1 MKTKLRIFI
10 LIFSIILF
18 GYCIK
23 SNATISTESKQVNS
37 GEQFSVTVTSDVPLV
52 SYKVQLTGYSGLQFV
67 TSSGG
72 TGAGGTTISNATTT
86 GNRTLATFEFKA
98 PDVSSDTQYT
108 ISFSA
113 TEMGDENLNSVGD
126 SSTNATITVKAP
138 ANTEVPEEPP
148 TSEEPENSTTENS
161 NTSDNSTTTSTKSSD
176 ARLRR
181 FGIEEKEYDFSG
193 FSKNPNQEE
202 WRVSTIVPNEIT
214 ELNVYATPRDKN
226 AKVSGDG
233 KVSLKE
239 GENIIKVTVTA
250 EDGKTTKTYRIIIT
264 RAQSENVE
272 TTPTEDPNATETP
285 DNTETEDTFGLE
297 SLSIKNFSIS
307 PKFST
312 DEYEYTVGVTEDLS
326 SLEIEAKANKENA
339 TVEIL
344 GNENLQQGENTITI
358 LVTDPETEQT
368 ATYQIVVNKN
378 SNAEVVAQV
387 NWLDPSTW
395 GTQQIIIVVV
405 VIVLI
410 LVIVGV
416 IIAKVKLAKRNVD
429 EELEFPGA
437 DELDKAMAEHQE
449 LSDEESF
456 PYKSAEGN
464 NEFEKDFMSNSNNSS
479 NEEKYSSDSLFDN
492 STINTENDNVT
503 TNDYYNNHDENMHT
517 YDEKESKYHLFDDV
531 PSTSNDNDLNDYD
544 TSSRRKGKHF

>member
-1 MKTKLRIFI
+1 M
-10 LIFSIILF
+10 
-18 GYCIK
+18 
-23 SNATISTESKQVNS
+23 
-37 GEQFSVTVTSDVPLV
+37 
-52 SYKVQLTGYSGLQFV
+52 
-67 TSSGG
+67 
-72 TGAGGTTISNATTT
+72 
-86 GNRTLATFEFKA
+86 
-98 PDVSSDTQYT
+98 
-108 ISFSA
+108 
-113 TEMGDENLNSVGD
+113 
-126 SSTNATITVKAP
+126 
-138 ANTEVPEEPP
+138 
-148 TSEEPENSTTENS
+148 
-161 NTSDNSTTTSTKSSD
+161 
-176 ARLRR
+176 
-181 FGIEEKEYDFSG
+181 
-193 FSKNPNQEE
+193 
-202 WRVSTIVPNEIT
+202 
-214 ELNVYATPRDKN
+214 
-226 AKVSGDG
+226 
-233 KVSLKE
+233 
-239 GENIIKVTVTA
+239 
-250 EDGKTTKTYRIIIT
+250 
-264 RAQSENVE
+264 
-272 TTPTEDPNATETP
+272 
-285 DNTETEDTFGLE
+285 
-297 SLSIKNFSIS
+297 S

-358 LVTDPETEQT
+358 LVTDQETEQT

-405 VIVLI
+405 VVILI

-416 IIAKVKLAKRNVD
+416 IIAKVKLAKRDVD

-456 PYKSAEGN
+456 PYKTAEGN
-464 NEFEKDFMSNSNNSS
+464 SEFEKDFISNSNNSS
-479 NEEKYSSDSLFDN
+479 NEEKYNSDSLFDN
-492 STINTENDNVT
+492 STTNTENDNVT
-503 TNDYYNNHDENMHT
+503 TNDYYNNHDVNMHT

>member
-1 MKTKLRIFI
+1 MKIRRIIINIIFI
-10 LIFSIILF
+10 LFFTLILSKNNTVFAAVSISASANKSSVNINETVAVSITATGGE
-18 GYCIK
+18 GYV
-23 SNATISTESKQVNS
+23 NIS
-37 GEQFSVTVTSDVPLV
+37 
-52 SYKVQLTGYSGLQFV
+52 VQNGSADQSRV
-67 TSSGG
+67 WASSQ
-72 TGAGGTTISNATTT
+72 TTT
-86 GNRTLATFEFKA
+86 VNCTA
-98 PDVSSDTQYT
+98 SSNPGKMVIN
-108 ISFSA
+108 ISGVIADSETNVDENVEYPPIEIEVVNPQPEQPA
-113 TEMGDENLNSVGD
+113 TEPEQPEQP
-126 SSTNATITVKAP
+126 ATAP
-138 ANTEVPEEPP
+138 EQPAQP
-148 TSEEPENSTTENS
+148 TQEPEQPAIT
-161 NTSDNSTTTSTKSSD
+161 TKSSD
-176 ARLRR
+176 ASLQD
-181 FGIEEKEYDFSG
+181 FGIRPKEYDFTG
-193 FSKNPNQEE
+193 FKPYIYEYSVE
-202 WRVSTIVPNEIT
+202 VPNDVT
-214 ELNVYATPRDKN
+214 EVTVFATLPKGSKATATGAGRI
-226 AKVSGDG
+226 
-233 KVSLKE
+233 SLKE
-239 GENIIKVTVTA
+239 GENTAKVVVTA
-250 EDGKTTKTYRIIIT
+250 EDGKTTKEYTLTIT
-264 RAQSENVE
+264 RTPSEQPAENP
-272 TTPTEDPNATETP
+272 TDTTEDPNATETP
-285 DNTETEDTFGLE
+285 DNTETENIFGLE

-358 LVTDPETEQT
+358 LVTDQETEQT

-456 PYKSAEGN
+456 PYKTAEGN
-464 NEFEKDFMSNSNNSS
+464 SEFEKDFISNSNNSS
-479 NEEKYSSDSLFDN
+479 NEEKYNSDSLFDN
-492 STINTENDNVT
+492 STTNTENDNVT
-503 TNDYYNNHDENMHT
+503 TNDYYNNHDVNMHT

>member
-1 MKTKLRIFI
+1 MKKQIISVLFAII
-10 LIFSIILF
+10 LIIAL
-18 GYCIK
+18 K
-23 SNATISTESKQVNS
+23 TTSNAASAEISCPSSATVGDTININVTGSAVQWNLILSVNGQVIASNNNMENVDGNIGINFS
-37 GEQFSVTVTSDVPLV
+37 GSYTPTSAGTFTVTL
-52 SYKVQLTGYSGLQFV
+52 SG
-67 TSSGG
+67 
-72 TGAGGTTISNATTT
+72 
-86 GNRTLATFEFKA
+86 
-98 PDVSSDTQYT
+98 
-108 ISFSA
+108 SA
-113 TEMGDENLNSVGD
+113 TEASDGTSVRD
-126 SSTNATITVKAP
+126 FASKTITVNEKP
-138 ANTEVPEEPP
+138 AETQPEQPA
-148 TSEEPENSTTENS
+148 TEPEQPAQPTQEPEQPATT
-161 NTSDNSTTTSTKSSD
+161 TKSSD
-176 ARLRR
+176 ASLQD
-181 FGIEEKEYDFSG
+181 FGIRPKEYDFTG
-193 FSKNPNQEE
+193 FKPYIYEYSVE
-202 WRVSTIVPNEIT
+202 VPNDVT
-214 ELNVYATPRDKN
+214 EVTVFATLPKGSKATATGAGRI
-226 AKVSGDG
+226 
-233 KVSLKE
+233 SLKE
-239 GENIIKVTVTA
+239 GENTAKVVVTA
-250 EDGKTTKTYRIIIT
+250 EDGKTTKEYTLTIT
-264 RAQSENVE
+264 RTPSEQPAENPTDTTGE

-285 DNTETEDTFGLE
+285 DNTETENIFGLE

-358 LVTDPETEQT
+358 LVTDQETEQT

-405 VIVLI
+405 VVILI

-416 IIAKVKLAKRNVD
+416 IIAKVKLAKRDVD

-456 PYKSAEGN
+456 PYKTAEGN
-464 NEFEKDFMSNSNNSS
+464 SEFEKDFISNSNNSS
-479 NEEKYSSDSLFDN
+479 NEEKYNSDSLFDN
-492 STINTENDNVT
+492 STTNTENDNVT
-503 TNDYYNNHDENMHT
+503 TNDYYNNHDVNMHT

>member
-1 MKTKLRIFI
+1 MKKQIISVLFAII
-10 LIFSIILF
+10 LIIAL
-18 GYCIK
+18 K
-23 SNATISTESKQVNS
+23 TTSNAASAEISCPSSATVGDTININVTGSAVQWNLILSVNGQVIASNNNMENVDGNIGINFS
-37 GEQFSVTVTSDVPLV
+37 GSYTPTSAGTFTVTLSGSATEASD
-52 SYKVQLTGYSGLQFV
+52 G
-67 TSSGG
+67 TSVRDFASK
-72 TGAGGTTISNATTT
+72 TITVNEKPAETQPEQPTTEPEQPSQPTQEPDQPATTT
-86 GNRTLATFEFKA
+86 
-98 PDVSSDTQYT
+98 
-108 ISFSA
+108 
-113 TEMGDENLNSVGD
+113 
-126 SSTNATITVKAP
+126 
-138 ANTEVPEEPP
+138 
-148 TSEEPENSTTENS
+148 
-161 NTSDNSTTTSTKSSD
+161 KSSE
-176 ARLRR
+176 ARLRD
-181 FGIEEKEYDFSG
+181 FGIRPKEYDFTG
-193 FSKNPNQEE
+193 FKSNTYEYSVE
-202 WRVSTIVPNEIT
+202 VPNDVT
-214 ELNVYATPRDKN
+214 EVTVYAVPRDDK
-226 AKVSGDG
+226 ATATGAG
-233 KVSLKE
+233 KISLKE
-239 GENIIKVTVTA
+239 GENTAKVVVTA
-250 EDGKTTKTYRIIIT
+250 EDGKTTKEYTLTIT
-264 RAQSENVE
+264 RTPSEQPAENPTDTTGE

-358 LVTDPETEQT
+358 LVTDSETEQT

-456 PYKSAEGN
+456 PYKTAEGN
-464 NEFEKDFMSNSNNSS
+464 SEFEKDFISNSNNSS
-479 NEEKYSSDSLFDN
+479 NEEKYNSDSLFDN
-492 STINTENDNVT
+492 STTNTENDNVT

-531 PSTSNDNDLNDYD
+531 PSTSNDDDLNDYD

>member
-1 MKTKLRIFI
+1 MKIRRIIINIIFI
-10 LIFSIILF
+10 LFFTLILSKNNTVFAAVSISASANKSSVNINETVAVSITATGGE
-18 GYCIK
+18 GYVNISVQNGSADQSRVWASSQTTTVNCTAS
-23 SNATISTESKQVNS
+23 SNPGKMVINISGVIADSETNVDENVEYPPIEIEVVNPQPEQPATEP
-37 GEQFSVTVTSDVPLV
+37 EQPSQPTQEPE
-52 SYKVQLTGYSGLQFV
+52 QP
-67 TSSGG
+67 
-72 TGAGGTTISNATTT
+72 ATTT
-86 GNRTLATFEFKA
+86 
-98 PDVSSDTQYT
+98 
-108 ISFSA
+108 
-113 TEMGDENLNSVGD
+113 
-126 SSTNATITVKAP
+126 
-138 ANTEVPEEPP
+138 
-148 TSEEPENSTTENS
+148 
-161 NTSDNSTTTSTKSSD
+161 KSSE
-176 ARLRR
+176 ARLRD
-181 FGIEEKEYDFSG
+181 FGIRPKEYDFTG
-193 FSKNPNQEE
+193 FKSNTYEYSVE
-202 WRVSTIVPNEIT
+202 VPNDVT
-214 ELNVYATPRDKN
+214 EVTVYAVPRDDK
-226 AKVSGDG
+226 ATATGAG
-233 KVSLKE
+233 KISLKE
-239 GENIIKVTVTA
+239 GENTAKVVVTA
-250 EDGKTTKTYRIIIT
+250 EDGKTTKEYTLTIT
-264 RAQSENVE
+264 RTPSEQPAENPTDTTGE

-358 LVTDPETEQT
+358 LVTDQETEQT

-456 PYKSAEGN
+456 PYKTAEGN
-464 NEFEKDFMSNSNNSS
+464 SEFEKDFISNSNNSS
-479 NEEKYSSDSLFDN
+479 NEEKYNSDSLFDN
-492 STINTENDNVT
+492 STTNTENDNVT

>member
-1 MKTKLRIFI
+1 MKKQIISVLFAII
-10 LIFSIILF
+10 LIIAL
-18 GYCIK
+18 K
-23 SNATISTESKQVNS
+23 TTSNAASAEISCPSSATVGDTININVTGSAVQWNLNLSVNGQVIASNNNMENVDGNIGINFS
-37 GEQFSVTVTSDVPLV
+37 GSYTPTSAGTFTVTLSGSATEASD
-52 SYKVQLTGYSGLQFV
+52 G
-67 TSSGG
+67 TSVRDFASK
-72 TGAGGTTISNATTT
+72 TITVNEKPAETQPEQPATEPEQPSQPTQEPEQPATTT
-86 GNRTLATFEFKA
+86 
-98 PDVSSDTQYT
+98 
-108 ISFSA
+108 
-113 TEMGDENLNSVGD
+113 
-126 SSTNATITVKAP
+126 
-138 ANTEVPEEPP
+138 
-148 TSEEPENSTTENS
+148 
-161 NTSDNSTTTSTKSSD
+161 KSSE
-176 ARLRR
+176 ARLRD
-181 FGIEEKEYDFSG
+181 FGIRPYDFTG
-193 FSKNPNQEE
+193 FKSNIYEYSVE
-202 WRVSTIVPNEIT
+202 VPNDVT
-214 ELNVYATPRDKN
+214 EVTVYAIPKDDK
-226 AKVSGDG
+226 ATKTGEG
-233 KVSLKE
+233 KISLKE
-239 GENIIKVTVTA
+239 GDNIAKVVVTA
-250 EDGKTTKTYRIIIT
+250 EDGKTTKEYTLTIT
-264 RAQSENVE
+264 RTPSEQPAENPTDTTGE

-358 LVTDPETEQT
+358 LVTDSETEQT

-410 LVIVGV
+410 LIIVGV

-456 PYKSAEGN
+456 PYKTAEGN
-464 NEFEKDFMSNSNNSS
+464 SEFEKDFISNSNNSS
-479 NEEKYSSDSLFDN
+479 NEEKYNSDSLFDN
-492 STINTENDNVT
+492 STTNTENDNVT

>member
-1 MKTKLRIFI
+1 MKIRRIIINIIFI
-10 LIFSIILF
+10 LFFTLILSKNNTVFAAVSISASANKSSVNINETVAVSITATGGE
-18 GYCIK
+18 GYVNISVQNGSADQSRVWASSQSTTVNCTAS
-23 SNATISTESKQVNS
+23 SNPGKMVINISGVIADSETNVDENVEYPPIEIEVVNPQPEQPTTEP
-37 GEQFSVTVTSDVPLV
+37 EQPSQPTQEPE
-52 SYKVQLTGYSGLQFV
+52 QP
-67 TSSGG
+67 
-72 TGAGGTTISNATTT
+72 ATTT
-86 GNRTLATFEFKA
+86 
-98 PDVSSDTQYT
+98 
-108 ISFSA
+108 
-113 TEMGDENLNSVGD
+113 
-126 SSTNATITVKAP
+126 
-138 ANTEVPEEPP
+138 
-148 TSEEPENSTTENS
+148 
-161 NTSDNSTTTSTKSSD
+161 KSSE
-176 ARLRR
+176 ARLRD
-181 FGIEEKEYDFSG
+181 FGIRPKEYDFTG
-193 FSKNPNQEE
+193 FKSNTYEYSVE
-202 WRVSTIVPNEIT
+202 VPNDVT
-214 ELNVYATPRDKN
+214 EVTVYAVPRDDK
-226 AKVSGDG
+226 ATATGAG
-233 KVSLKE
+233 KISLKE
-239 GENIIKVTVTA
+239 GENTAKVVVTA
-250 EDGKTTKTYRIIIT
+250 EDGKTTKEYTLTIT
-264 RAQSENVE
+264 RTPSEQPAENPTDTTGE

-358 LVTDPETEQT
+358 LVTDQETEQT

-416 IIAKVKLAKRNVD
+416 IIAKVKLAKRDVD

-449 LSDEESF
+449 LSDEDSF

-464 NEFEKDFMSNSNNSS
+464 NEFEKDFMSNSNSSS

-492 STINTENDNVT
+492 STINTENDNVA
-503 TNDYYNNHDENMHT
+503 TNDYYNNHDDNMHT

-531 PSTSNDNDLNDYD
+531 PSTSNDDDLNDYD

>member
-1 MKTKLRIFI
+1 MKKQIISVLFAII
-10 LIFSIILF
+10 LIIAL
-18 GYCIK
+18 K
-23 SNATISTESKQVNS
+23 TTSNAASAEISCPSSATVGDTININVTGSAVQWNLNLSVNGQVIASNNNMENVDGNIGINFS
-37 GEQFSVTVTSDVPLV
+37 GSYTPTSAGTFTVTLSGSATEASD
-52 SYKVQLTGYSGLQFV
+52 G
-67 TSSGG
+67 TSVRDFASK
-72 TGAGGTTISNATTT
+72 TIIVNEKPAETQPEQPATEPEQPSQPTQEPEQPATTT
-86 GNRTLATFEFKA
+86 
-98 PDVSSDTQYT
+98 
-108 ISFSA
+108 
-113 TEMGDENLNSVGD
+113 
-126 SSTNATITVKAP
+126 
-138 ANTEVPEEPP
+138 
-148 TSEEPENSTTENS
+148 
-161 NTSDNSTTTSTKSSD
+161 KSSE
-176 ARLRR
+176 ARLRD
-181 FGIEEKEYDFSG
+181 FGIRPYDFTG
-193 FSKNPNQEE
+193 FKSNIYEYSVE
-202 WRVSTIVPNEIT
+202 VPNDVT
-214 ELNVYATPRDKN
+214 EVTVYAIPKDDK
-226 AKVSGDG
+226 ATKTGEG
-233 KVSLKE
+233 KISLKE
-239 GENIIKVTVTA
+239 GDNIAKVVVTA
-250 EDGKTTKTYRIIIT
+250 EDGETTQTYTLTIIRT
-264 RAQSENVE
+264 PSEQSAENPTDTTGE

-285 DNTETEDTFGLE
+285 DNTETENIFGLE

-358 LVTDPETEQT
+358 LVTDSETEQT

-416 IIAKVKLAKRNVD
+416 IIAKVKLAKRDVD

-503 TNDYYNNHDENMHT
+503 TNDYYNNHDDNMHT

>member
-1 MKTKLRIFI
+1 MKIRRIIINIIFI
-10 LIFSIILF
+10 LFFTLILSKNNTVFAAVSISASANKSSVNINETVAVSITATGGE
-18 GYCIK
+18 GYVNISVQNGSADQSRVWASSQSTTVNCTAS
-23 SNATISTESKQVNS
+23 SNPGKMVINISGVIADSETNVDENVEYPPIEIEVVNPQPEQPTTEP
-37 GEQFSVTVTSDVPLV
+37 EQPSQPTQEPE
-52 SYKVQLTGYSGLQFV
+52 QP
-67 TSSGG
+67 
-72 TGAGGTTISNATTT
+72 ATTT
-86 GNRTLATFEFKA
+86 
-98 PDVSSDTQYT
+98 
-108 ISFSA
+108 
-113 TEMGDENLNSVGD
+113 
-126 SSTNATITVKAP
+126 
-138 ANTEVPEEPP
+138 
-148 TSEEPENSTTENS
+148 
-161 NTSDNSTTTSTKSSD
+161 KSSE
-176 ARLRR
+176 ARLRD
-181 FGIEEKEYDFSG
+181 FGIRPKEYDFTG
-193 FSKNPNQEE
+193 FKSNTYEYSVE
-202 WRVSTIVPNEIT
+202 VPNDVT
-214 ELNVYATPRDKN
+214 EVTVYAVPRDDK
-226 AKVSGDG
+226 ATKTGAG
-233 KVSLKE
+233 KISLKE
-239 GENIIKVTVTA
+239 GENTAKVVVTA
-250 EDGKTTKTYRIIIT
+250 EDGKTTKEYTLTIT
-264 RAQSENVE
+264 RTPSEQPAENPTDTTGE

-285 DNTETEDTFGLE
+285 DNTEIENIFGLE

-358 LVTDPETEQT
+358 LVRDPETEQT

-395 GTQQIIIVVV
+395 GTQQIIIFVV

-416 IIAKVKLAKRNVD
+416 IIAKVKLAKRDVD

-456 PYKSAEGN
+456 PYKTAEGN
-464 NEFEKDFMSNSNNSS
+464 SEFEKDFISNSNNSS
-479 NEEKYSSDSLFDN
+479 NEEKYNSDSLFDN
-492 STINTENDNVT
+492 STTNTENDNVT
-503 TNDYYNNHDENMHT
+503 TNDYYNNHDDNMHT

>member
-1 MKTKLRIFI
+1 MKIRRIIINIIFI
-10 LIFSIILF
+10 LFFTLILSKNNTVFAAVSISASANKSSVNINETVAVSITATGGE
-18 GYCIK
+18 GYVNISVQNGSADQSRVWASSQSTTVNCTAS
-23 SNATISTESKQVNS
+23 SNPGKMVINISGVIADSETNVDENVEYPPIEIEVVNPQPEQPTTEP
-37 GEQFSVTVTSDVPLV
+37 EQPSQPTQEPDQP
-52 SYKVQLTGYSGLQFV
+52 
-67 TSSGG
+67 
-72 TGAGGTTISNATTT
+72 ATTT
-86 GNRTLATFEFKA
+86 
-98 PDVSSDTQYT
+98 
-108 ISFSA
+108 
-113 TEMGDENLNSVGD
+113 
-126 SSTNATITVKAP
+126 
-138 ANTEVPEEPP
+138 
-148 TSEEPENSTTENS
+148 
-161 NTSDNSTTTSTKSSD
+161 KSSE
-176 ARLRR
+176 ARLRD
-181 FGIEEKEYDFSG
+181 FGIRPKEYDFTG
-193 FSKNPNQEE
+193 FKSNTYEYSVE
-202 WRVSTIVPNEIT
+202 VPNDVT
-214 ELNVYATPRDKN
+214 EVTVYAVPRDDK
-226 AKVSGDG
+226 ATATGAG
-233 KVSLKE
+233 KISLKE
-239 GENIIKVTVTA
+239 GENTAKVVVTA
-250 EDGKTTKTYRIIIT
+250 EDGKTTKEYTLTIT
-264 RAQSENVE
+264 RTPSEQPAENPTDTTGE

-358 LVTDPETEQT
+358 LVTDQETEQT

-387 NWLDPSTW
+387 NWLDTSTW

-405 VIVLI
+405 VVILI

-416 IIAKVKLAKRNVD
+416 IIAKVKLAKRDVD

-449 LSDEESF
+449 LSDEDSF

-531 PSTSNDNDLNDYD
+531 PSTSNDDDLNDYD

>member
-1 MKTKLRIFI
+1 MKIRRIIINIIFI
-10 LIFSIILF
+10 LFFTLILSKNNTVFAAVSISASANKSSVNINETVAVSITATGGE
-18 GYCIK
+18 GYVNISVQNGSADQSRVWASSQSTTVNCTAS
-23 SNATISTESKQVNS
+23 SNPGKMVINISGVIADSETNVDENVEYPPIEIEVVNPQPEQPTTEP
-37 GEQFSVTVTSDVPLV
+37 EQPSQPTQEPE
-52 SYKVQLTGYSGLQFV
+52 QP
-67 TSSGG
+67 
-72 TGAGGTTISNATTT
+72 ATTT
-86 GNRTLATFEFKA
+86 
-98 PDVSSDTQYT
+98 
-108 ISFSA
+108 
-113 TEMGDENLNSVGD
+113 
-126 SSTNATITVKAP
+126 
-138 ANTEVPEEPP
+138 
-148 TSEEPENSTTENS
+148 
-161 NTSDNSTTTSTKSSD
+161 KSSE
-176 ARLRR
+176 ARLRD
-181 FGIEEKEYDFSG
+181 FGIRPKEYDFTG
-193 FSKNPNQEE
+193 FKSNTYEYSVE
-202 WRVSTIVPNEIT
+202 VPNDVT
-214 ELNVYATPRDKN
+214 EVTVYAVPRDDK
-226 AKVSGDG
+226 ATATGAG
-233 KVSLKE
+233 KISLKE
-239 GENIIKVTVTA
+239 GENTAKVVVTA
-250 EDGKTTKTYRIIIT
+250 EDGKTTKEYTLTIT
-264 RAQSENVE
+264 RTPSEQPAENPTDTTGE

-358 LVTDPETEQT
+358 LVTDQETEQT

-416 IIAKVKLAKRNVD
+416 IIAKVKLAKRDVD

-449 LSDEESF
+449 LSDEDSF

-464 NEFEKDFMSNSNNSS
+464 NEFEKDFMSNSNSSS

-503 TNDYYNNHDENMHT
+503 TNDYYNNHDDNMHT

>member
-1 MKTKLRIFI
+1 MKIRRIIINIIFI
-10 LIFSIILF
+10 LFFTLILSKNNTVFAAVSISASANKSSVNINETVAVSITATGGE
-18 GYCIK
+18 GYVNISVQNGSADQSRVWASSQSTTVNCTAS
-23 SNATISTESKQVNS
+23 SNPGKMVINISGVIADSETNVDENVEYPPIEIEVVNPQPEQPTTEP
-37 GEQFSVTVTSDVPLV
+37 EQPSQPTQEPE
-52 SYKVQLTGYSGLQFV
+52 QP
-67 TSSGG
+67 
-72 TGAGGTTISNATTT
+72 ATTT
-86 GNRTLATFEFKA
+86 
-98 PDVSSDTQYT
+98 
-108 ISFSA
+108 
-113 TEMGDENLNSVGD
+113 
-126 SSTNATITVKAP
+126 
-138 ANTEVPEEPP
+138 
-148 TSEEPENSTTENS
+148 
-161 NTSDNSTTTSTKSSD
+161 KSSE
-176 ARLRR
+176 ARLRD
-181 FGIEEKEYDFSG
+181 FGIRPKEYDFTG
-193 FSKNPNQEE
+193 FKSNTYEYSVE
-202 WRVSTIVPNEIT
+202 VPNDVT
-214 ELNVYATPRDKN
+214 EVTVYAVPRDDK
-226 AKVSGDG
+226 ATATGAG
-233 KVSLKE
+233 KISLKE
-239 GENIIKVTVTA
+239 GENTAKVVVTA
-250 EDGKTTKTYRIIIT
+250 EDGKTTKEYTLTIT
-264 RAQSENVE
+264 RTPSEQPAENPTDTTGE

-358 LVTDPETEQT
+358 LVTDQETEQT

-456 PYKSAEGN
+456 PYKTAEGN
-464 NEFEKDFMSNSNNSS
+464 SEFEKDFISNSNNSS
-479 NEEKYSSDSLFDN
+479 NEEKYNSDSLFDN
-492 STINTENDNVT
+492 STTNTENDNVT
-503 TNDYYNNHDENMHT
+503 TNDYYNNHDVNMHT

>member
-1 MKTKLRIFI
+1 MKIRRIIINIIFI
-10 LIFSIILF
+10 LFFTLILSKNNTVFAAVSISASANKSSVNINETVAVSITATGGE
-18 GYCIK
+18 GYVNISVQNGSADQSRVWASSQSTTVNCTAS
-23 SNATISTESKQVNS
+23 SNPGKMVINISGVIADSETNVDENVEYPPIEIEVVNPQPEQPTTEP
-37 GEQFSVTVTSDVPLV
+37 EQPSQPTQEPDQP
-52 SYKVQLTGYSGLQFV
+52 
-67 TSSGG
+67 
-72 TGAGGTTISNATTT
+72 ATTT
-86 GNRTLATFEFKA
+86 
-98 PDVSSDTQYT
+98 
-108 ISFSA
+108 
-113 TEMGDENLNSVGD
+113 
-126 SSTNATITVKAP
+126 
-138 ANTEVPEEPP
+138 
-148 TSEEPENSTTENS
+148 
-161 NTSDNSTTTSTKSSD
+161 KSSE
-176 ARLRR
+176 ARLRD
-181 FGIEEKEYDFSG
+181 FGIRPKEYDFTG
-193 FSKNPNQEE
+193 FKSNTYEYSVE
-202 WRVSTIVPNEIT
+202 VPNDVT
-214 ELNVYATPRDKN
+214 EVTVYAVPRDDK
-226 AKVSGDG
+226 ATATGAG
-233 KVSLKE
+233 KISLKE
-239 GENIIKVTVTA
+239 GENTAKVVVTA
-250 EDGKTTKTYRIIIT
+250 EDGKTTKEYTLTIT
-264 RAQSENVE
+264 RTPSEQPAENPTDTTGE

-358 LVTDPETEQT
+358 LVTDQETEQT

-416 IIAKVKLAKRNVD
+416 IIAKDKLAKRNVD

-492 STINTENDNVT
+492 STTNTENDNVT

>member
-1 MKTKLRIFI
+1 MKKQIISVLFAII
-10 LIFSIILF
+10 LIIAL
-18 GYCIK
+18 K
-23 SNATISTESKQVNS
+23 TTSNAASAEISCPSSATVGDTININVTGSAVQWNLDLLVN
-37 GEQFSVTVTSDVPLV
+37 GNVMTNNNNMENVDGNIGINFSY
-52 SYKVQLTGYSGLQFV
+52 SYPV
-67 TSSGG
+67 TSSG
-72 TGAGGTTISNATTT
+72 TLTISLSGSVTEASD
-86 GNRTLATFEFKA
+86 G
-98 PDVSSDTQYT
+98 SSVRDFA
-108 ISFSA
+108 SK
-113 TEMGDENLNSVGD
+113 
-126 SSTNATITVKAP
+126 TITVNEKP
-138 ANTEVPEEPP
+138 AETQPEQPA
-148 TSEEPENSTTENS
+148 TEPEQPTQEPEQP
-161 NTSDNSTTTSTKSSD
+161 TTTTKSSE
-176 ARLRR
+176 ARLRD
-181 FGIEEKEYDFSG
+181 FGIRPKEYDFTG
-193 FSKNPNQEE
+193 FKSNTYEYSVE
-202 WRVSTIVPNEIT
+202 VPNDVT
-214 ELNVYATPRDKN
+214 EVTVYAVPRDDK
-226 AKVSGDG
+226 ATATGAG
-233 KVSLKE
+233 KISLKE
-239 GENIIKVTVTA
+239 GENTAKVVVTA
-250 EDGKTTKTYRIIIT
+250 EDGKTTKEYTLTIT
-264 RAQSENVE
+264 RTPSEQPAENPTDTTGE

-358 LVTDPETEQT
+358 LVTDQETEQT

-405 VIVLI
+405 VVILI

-416 IIAKVKLAKRNVD
+416 IIAKVKLAKRDVD

-449 LSDEESF
+449 LSDEDSF

-464 NEFEKDFMSNSNNSS
+464 NEFEKDFMSNSNSSS

-503 TNDYYNNHDENMHT
+503 TNDYYNNHDDNMHT
-517 YDEKESKYHLFDDV
+517 YDEKESKYHLFDDI

>member
-1 MKTKLRIFI
+1 MKIRRIIINIIFI
-10 LIFSIILF
+10 LFFTLILSKNNTVFAAVSISASANKSSVNINETVAVSITATGGE
-18 GYCIK
+18 GYVNISVQNGSADQSRVWASSQSTTVNCTAS
-23 SNATISTESKQVNS
+23 SNPGKMVINISGVIADSETNVDENVEYPPIEIEVVNPQPEQPTTEP
-37 GEQFSVTVTSDVPLV
+37 EQPSQPTQEPE
-52 SYKVQLTGYSGLQFV
+52 QP
-67 TSSGG
+67 
-72 TGAGGTTISNATTT
+72 ATTT
-86 GNRTLATFEFKA
+86 
-98 PDVSSDTQYT
+98 
-108 ISFSA
+108 
-113 TEMGDENLNSVGD
+113 
-126 SSTNATITVKAP
+126 
-138 ANTEVPEEPP
+138 
-148 TSEEPENSTTENS
+148 
-161 NTSDNSTTTSTKSSD
+161 KSSE
-176 ARLRR
+176 ARLRD
-181 FGIEEKEYDFSG
+181 FGIRPKEYDFTG
-193 FSKNPNQEE
+193 FKSNTYEYSVE
-202 WRVSTIVPNEIT
+202 VPNDVT
-214 ELNVYATPRDKN
+214 EVTVYAIPRDDK
-226 AKVSGDG
+226 ATATGAG
-233 KVSLKE
+233 KISLKE
-239 GENIIKVTVTA
+239 GENTAKVVVTA
-250 EDGKTTKTYRIIIT
+250 EDGKTTKEYTLTIT
-264 RAQSENVE
+264 RTPSEQPAENPTDTTGE

-285 DNTETEDTFGLE
+285 DNTEIENIFGLE

-358 LVTDPETEQT
+358 LVTDQETEQT

-456 PYKSAEGN
+456 PYKTAEGN
-464 NEFEKDFMSNSNNSS
+464 SEFEKDFISNSNNSS
-479 NEEKYSSDSLFDN
+479 NEEKYNSDSLFDN
-492 STINTENDNVT
+492 STTNTENDNVT

>member
-1 MKTKLRIFI
+1 MKIRRIIINIIFI
-10 LIFSIILF
+10 LFFTLILSKNNTVFAAVSISASANKSSVNINETVAVSITATGGE
-18 GYCIK
+18 GYVNISVQNGSADQSRVWASSQSTTVNCTAS
-23 SNATISTESKQVNS
+23 SNPGKMVINISGVIADSETNVDENVEYPPIEIEVVNPQPEQPTTEP
-37 GEQFSVTVTSDVPLV
+37 EQPSQPTQEPE
-52 SYKVQLTGYSGLQFV
+52 QP
-67 TSSGG
+67 
-72 TGAGGTTISNATTT
+72 ATTT
-86 GNRTLATFEFKA
+86 
-98 PDVSSDTQYT
+98 
-108 ISFSA
+108 
-113 TEMGDENLNSVGD
+113 
-126 SSTNATITVKAP
+126 
-138 ANTEVPEEPP
+138 
-148 TSEEPENSTTENS
+148 
-161 NTSDNSTTTSTKSSD
+161 KSSE
-176 ARLRR
+176 ARLRD
-181 FGIEEKEYDFSG
+181 FGIRPKEYDFTG
-193 FSKNPNQEE
+193 FKSNTYEYSVE
-202 WRVSTIVPNEIT
+202 VPNDVT
-214 ELNVYATPRDKN
+214 EVTVYAVPRDDK
-226 AKVSGDG
+226 ATATGAG
-233 KVSLKE
+233 KISLKE
-239 GENIIKVTVTA
+239 GENTAKVVVTA
-250 EDGKTTKTYRIIIT
+250 EDGKTTKEYTLTIT
-264 RAQSENVE
+264 RTPSEQPAENPTDTTGE

-358 LVTDPETEQT
+358 LVTDQETEQT

-405 VIVLI
+405 VVILI

-416 IIAKVKLAKRNVD
+416 IIAKVKLAKRDVD

-449 LSDEESF
+449 LSDEDSF

-464 NEFEKDFMSNSNNSS
+464 NEFEKDFMSNSNSSS

-503 TNDYYNNHDENMHT
+503 TNDYYNNHDDNMHT

-531 PSTSNDNDLNDYD
+531 PSTSNDDDLNDYD

>member
-1 MKTKLRIFI
+1 MKIRRIIINIIFI
-10 LIFSIILF
+10 LFFTLILSKNNTVFAAVSISASANKSSVNINETVAVSITATGGE
-18 GYCIK
+18 GYVNISVQNGSADQSRVWASSQSTTVNCTAS
-23 SNATISTESKQVNS
+23 SNPGKMVINISGVIADSETNVDENVEYPPIEIEVVNPQPEQPTTEP
-37 GEQFSVTVTSDVPLV
+37 EQPSQPTQEPE
-52 SYKVQLTGYSGLQFV
+52 QP
-67 TSSGG
+67 
-72 TGAGGTTISNATTT
+72 ATTT
-86 GNRTLATFEFKA
+86 
-98 PDVSSDTQYT
+98 
-108 ISFSA
+108 
-113 TEMGDENLNSVGD
+113 
-126 SSTNATITVKAP
+126 
-138 ANTEVPEEPP
+138 
-148 TSEEPENSTTENS
+148 
-161 NTSDNSTTTSTKSSD
+161 KSSE
-176 ARLRR
+176 ARLRD
-181 FGIEEKEYDFSG
+181 FGIRPKEYDFTG
-193 FSKNPNQEE
+193 FKSNTYEYSVE
-202 WRVSTIVPNEIT
+202 VPNDVT
-214 ELNVYATPRDKN
+214 EVTVYAVPRDDK
-226 AKVSGDG
+226 ATKTGAG
-233 KVSLKE
+233 KISLKE
-239 GENIIKVTVTA
+239 GENTAKVVVTA
-250 EDGKTTKTYRIIIT
+250 EDGKTTKEYTLTIT
-264 RAQSENVE
+264 RTPSEQPAENPTDTTGE

-395 GTQQIIIVVV
+395 GTQQIIIFVV

-416 IIAKVKLAKRNVD
+416 IIAKVKLAKRDVD

-456 PYKSAEGN
+456 PYKTAEGN
-464 NEFEKDFMSNSNNSS
+464 SEFEKDFISNSNNSS
-479 NEEKYSSDSLFDN
+479 NEEKYNSDSLFDN
-492 STINTENDNVT
+492 STTNTENDNVT

-531 PSTSNDNDLNDYD
+531 PSTSNDDDLNDYD

>member
-126 SSTNATITVKAP
+126 SSTNAIITVKAP
-138 ANTEVPEEPP
+138 EAPSNPSTQEPP
-148 TSEEPENSTTENS
+148 TTQEPEQPATT
-161 NTSDNSTTTSTKSSD
+161 TKSSE
-176 ARLRR
+176 ARLRD
-181 FGIEEKEYDFSG
+181 FGIRPKEYDFTG
-193 FSKNPNQEE
+193 FKSNTYEYSVE
-202 WRVSTIVPNEIT
+202 VPNDVT
-214 ELNVYATPRDKN
+214 EVTVYAVPRDDK
-226 AKVSGDG
+226 ATATGAG
-233 KVSLKE
+233 KISLKE
-239 GENIIKVTVTA
+239 GENTAKVVVTA
-250 EDGKTTKTYRIIIT
+250 EDGKTTKEYTLTIT
-264 RAQSENVE
+264 RTPSEQPAENPTDTTGE
-272 TTPTEDPNATETP
+272 TTPTEDPNATETS

-297 SLSIKNFSIS
+297 LLSIKNFSIS

-358 LVTDPETEQT
+358 LVTDQETEQT

-503 TNDYYNNHDENMHT
+503 TNDYYNNHDDNMHT

>member
-1 MKTKLRIFI
+1 MKIRRIIINIIFI
-10 LIFSIILF
+10 LFFTLILSKNNTVFAAVSISASANKSSVNINETVAVSITATGGE
-18 GYCIK
+18 GYVNISVQNGSADQSRVWASSQSTTVNCTAS
-23 SNATISTESKQVNS
+23 SNPGKMVINISGVIADSETNVDENVEYPPIEIEVVNPQPEQPTTEP
-37 GEQFSVTVTSDVPLV
+37 EQPSQPTQEPE
-52 SYKVQLTGYSGLQFV
+52 QP
-67 TSSGG
+67 
-72 TGAGGTTISNATTT
+72 ATTT
-86 GNRTLATFEFKA
+86 
-98 PDVSSDTQYT
+98 
-108 ISFSA
+108 
-113 TEMGDENLNSVGD
+113 
-126 SSTNATITVKAP
+126 
-138 ANTEVPEEPP
+138 
-148 TSEEPENSTTENS
+148 
-161 NTSDNSTTTSTKSSD
+161 KSSE
-176 ARLRR
+176 ARLRD
-181 FGIEEKEYDFSG
+181 FGIRPKEYDFTG
-193 FSKNPNQEE
+193 FKSNTYEYSVE
-202 WRVSTIVPNEIT
+202 VPNDVT
-214 ELNVYATPRDKN
+214 EVTVYAVPRDDK
-226 AKVSGDG
+226 ATATGAG
-233 KVSLKE
+233 KISLKE
-239 GENIIKVTVTA
+239 GENTAKVVVTA
-250 EDGKTTKTYRIIIT
+250 EDGKTTKEYTLTIT
-264 RAQSENVE
+264 RTPSEQPAENPTDTTGE

-456 PYKSAEGN
+456 PYKTAEGN
-464 NEFEKDFMSNSNNSS
+464 SEFEKDFISNSNNSS
-479 NEEKYSSDSLFDN
+479 NEEKYNSDSLFDN
-492 STINTENDNVT
+492 STTNTENDNVT
-503 TNDYYNNHDENMHT
+503 TNDYYNNHDVNMHT

>member
-1 MKTKLRIFI
+1 MKIRRIIINIIFI
-10 LIFSIILF
+10 LFFTLILSKNNTVFAAVSISASANKSSVNINETVAVSITATGGE
-18 GYCIK
+18 GYVNISVQNGSADQSRVWASSQSTTVNCTAS
-23 SNATISTESKQVNS
+23 SNPGKMVINISGVIADSETNVDENVEYPPIEIEVVNPQPEQPTTEP
-37 GEQFSVTVTSDVPLV
+37 EQPSQPTQEPE
-52 SYKVQLTGYSGLQFV
+52 QP
-67 TSSGG
+67 
-72 TGAGGTTISNATTT
+72 ATTT
-86 GNRTLATFEFKA
+86 
-98 PDVSSDTQYT
+98 
-108 ISFSA
+108 
-113 TEMGDENLNSVGD
+113 
-126 SSTNATITVKAP
+126 
-138 ANTEVPEEPP
+138 
-148 TSEEPENSTTENS
+148 
-161 NTSDNSTTTSTKSSD
+161 KSSE
-176 ARLRR
+176 ARLRD
-181 FGIEEKEYDFSG
+181 FGIRPKEYDFTG
-193 FSKNPNQEE
+193 FKSNTYEYSVE
-202 WRVSTIVPNEIT
+202 VPNDVT
-214 ELNVYATPRDKN
+214 EVTVYAIPRDDK
-226 AKVSGDG
+226 ATATGAG
-233 KVSLKE
+233 KISLKE
-239 GENIIKVTVTA
+239 GENTAKVVVTA
-250 EDGKTTKTYRIIIT
+250 EDGKTTKEYTLTIT
-264 RAQSENVE
+264 RTPSEQPAENPTDTTGE

-297 SLSIKNFSIS
+297 SLSIKNLSIS

-358 LVTDPETEQT
+358 LVTDQETEQT

-492 STINTENDNVT
+492 STTNTENDNVT

>member
-1 MKTKLRIFI
+1 MKSKLRIFI

-23 SNATISTESKQVNS
+23 SNAAISAESKQVNS

-52 SYKVQLTGYSGLQFV
+52 SYKVQLNGYSGLQFV

-72 TGAGGTTISNATTT
+72 TGAGGAIISNATTT

-126 SSTNATITVKAP
+126 SSTDATITVKAP
-138 ANTEVPEEPP
+138 ESPSDPS
-148 TSEEPENSTTENS
+148 TSESPTTPTQEPEQPVAT
-161 NTSDNSTTTSTKSSD
+161 TKSSE
-176 ARLRR
+176 ARLRD
-181 FGIEEKEYDFSG
+181 FGIRPKEYDFTG
-193 FSKNPNQEE
+193 FKSNIYEYSVE
-202 WRVSTIVPNEIT
+202 VPNDVT
-214 ELNVYATPRDKN
+214 EVTVYAVPRDDK
-226 AKVSGDG
+226 ATATGAG
-233 KVSLKE
+233 KISLKE
-239 GENIIKVTVTA
+239 GENTAKVVVTA
-250 EDGKTTKTYRIIIT
+250 EDGKTTKEYTLTIT
-264 RAQSENVE
+264 RTPSEQPAENPTDTTGE

-285 DNTETEDTFGLE
+285 DNTETENIFGLE

-358 LVTDPETEQT
+358 LVTDAETEQT

-378 SNAEVVAQV
+378 SNAEVIAQV
-387 NWLDPSTW
+387 NWLNPSTW

-405 VIVLI
+405 VVILI
-410 LVIVGV
+410 LIIAGV
-416 IIAKVKLAKRNVD
+416 IIAKVKLAKRDID

-449 LSDEESF
+449 LTDEESF
-456 PYKSAEGN
+456 PYKTAEGT
-464 NEFEKDFMSNSNNSS
+464 NEFEKDFISNSNNSS
-479 NEEKYSSDSLFDN
+479 NEEKYNNNSLFDN
-492 STINTENDNVT
+492 STTNTENDNIT
-503 TNDYYNNHDENMHT
+503 TNDYYNNHDDNMHT
-517 YDEKESKYHLFDDV
+517 YDEKESKYHLFDDNTTK
-531 PSTSNDNDLNDYD
+531 STLDEFFNEND
-544 TSSRRKGKHF
+544 TSSRRRGKHF

>member
-1 MKTKLRIFI
+1 MKSKLRIFI

-23 SNATISTESKQVNS
+23 VNATISTESKQVNS

-86 GNRTLATFEFKA
+86 GNKTLATFEFKA

-126 SSTNATITVKAP
+126 SNTNATITVKAP
-138 ANTEVPEEPP
+138 EAPSNPSTQEPP
-148 TSEEPENSTTENS
+148 TTSEPDQPATT
-161 NTSDNSTTTSTKSSD
+161 TKSSE
-176 ARLRR
+176 ARLRD
-181 FGIEEKEYDFSG
+181 FGIRPKEYDFKG
-193 FSKNPNQEE
+193 FKSNTYEYSVE
-202 WRVSTIVPNEIT
+202 VPNDVT
-214 ELNVYATPRDKN
+214 EVTVYAVPRDDK
-226 AKVSGDG
+226 ATATGAG
-233 KVSLKE
+233 KISLKE
-239 GENIIKVTVTA
+239 GENTAKVVVTA
-250 EDGKTTKTYRIIIT
+250 EDGKTTKEYTLTIT
-264 RAQSENVE
+264 RTPSEQPAENSTDTTGE

-285 DNTETEDTFGLE
+285 DNTETENIFGLE

-358 LVTDPETEQT
+358 LVTDSETEQT

-405 VIVLI
+405 VVILI

-456 PYKSAEGN
+456 PYKTAEGN
-464 NEFEKDFMSNSNNSS
+464 SEFEKDFISNSNNSS
-479 NEEKYSSDSLFDN
+479 NEEKYNSDSLFDN
-492 STINTENDNVT
+492 STTNTENDNVT

>member
-1 MKTKLRIFI
+1 MKIRRIIINIIFI
-10 LIFSIILF
+10 LFFTLILSKNNTVFAAVSISASANKSSVNINETVAVSITATGGE
-18 GYCIK
+18 GYVNISVQNGSADQSRVWASSQSTTVNCTAS
-23 SNATISTESKQVNS
+23 SNPGKMVINISGVIADSETNVDENVEYPPIEIEVVNPQPEQPTTEP
-37 GEQFSVTVTSDVPLV
+37 EQPSQPTQEPE
-52 SYKVQLTGYSGLQFV
+52 QP
-67 TSSGG
+67 
-72 TGAGGTTISNATTT
+72 ATTT
-86 GNRTLATFEFKA
+86 
-98 PDVSSDTQYT
+98 
-108 ISFSA
+108 
-113 TEMGDENLNSVGD
+113 
-126 SSTNATITVKAP
+126 
-138 ANTEVPEEPP
+138 
-148 TSEEPENSTTENS
+148 
-161 NTSDNSTTTSTKSSD
+161 KSSE
-176 ARLRR
+176 ARLRD
-181 FGIEEKEYDFSG
+181 FGIRPKEYDFTG
-193 FSKNPNQEE
+193 FKSNTYEYSVE
-202 WRVSTIVPNEIT
+202 VPNDVT
-214 ELNVYATPRDKN
+214 EVTVYAVPRDDK
-226 AKVSGDG
+226 ATATGAG
-233 KVSLKE
+233 KISLKE
-239 GENIIKVTVTA
+239 GENTAKVVVTA
-250 EDGKTTKTYRIIIT
+250 EDGKTTKEYTLTIT
-264 RAQSENVE
+264 RTPSEQPAENPTDTTGE

-416 IIAKVKLAKRNVD
+416 IIAKVKLAKRDVD

-456 PYKSAEGN
+456 PYKTAEGN
-464 NEFEKDFMSNSNNSS
+464 SEFEKDFISNSNNSS
-479 NEEKYSSDSLFDN
+479 NEEKYNSDSLFDN
-492 STINTENDNVT
+492 STTNTENDNVT
-503 TNDYYNNHDENMHT
+503 TNDYYNNHDVNMHT
-517 YDEKESKYHLFDDV
+517 YDEKESKYHLFDDNTTK
-531 PSTSNDNDLNDYD
+531 STLDEFFNEND
-544 TSSRRKGKHF
+544 TSSRRRGKHF

>member
-1 MKTKLRIFI
+1 MKKQIISVLFAII
-10 LIFSIILF
+10 LIIAL
-18 GYCIK
+18 K
-23 SNATISTESKQVNS
+23 TTSNAASAEISCPSSATVGDTININVTGSAVQWNLILSVNGQVIASNNNMENVDGNIGINFS
-37 GEQFSVTVTSDVPLV
+37 GSYTPTSAGTFTVTL
-52 SYKVQLTGYSGLQFV
+52 SG
-67 TSSGG
+67 
-72 TGAGGTTISNATTT
+72 
-86 GNRTLATFEFKA
+86 
-98 PDVSSDTQYT
+98 
-108 ISFSA
+108 SA
-113 TEMGDENLNSVGD
+113 TEASDGTSVRD
-126 SSTNATITVKAP
+126 FASKTITVNEKP
-138 ANTEVPEEPP
+138 AETQPEQPA
-148 TSEEPENSTTENS
+148 TEPEQPAQPTQEPEQPATT
-161 NTSDNSTTTSTKSSD
+161 TKSSD
-176 ARLRR
+176 ASLQD
-181 FGIEEKEYDFSG
+181 FGIRPKEYDFTG
-193 FSKNPNQEE
+193 FKPYIYEYSVE
-202 WRVSTIVPNEIT
+202 VPNDVT
-214 ELNVYATPRDKN
+214 EVTVFATLPKGSKATATGAGRI
-226 AKVSGDG
+226 
-233 KVSLKE
+233 SLKE
-239 GENIIKVTVTA
+239 GENTAKVVVTA
-250 EDGKTTKTYRIIIT
+250 EDGKTTKEYTLTIT
-264 RAQSENVE
+264 RTPSEQPAENPTDTTGE

-285 DNTETEDTFGLE
+285 DNTETENIFGLE

-358 LVTDPETEQT
+358 LVTDQETEQT

-456 PYKSAEGN
+456 PYKTAEGN
-464 NEFEKDFMSNSNNSS
+464 SEFEKDFISNSNNSS
-479 NEEKYSSDSLFDN
+479 NEEKYNSDSLFDN
-492 STINTENDNVT
+492 STTNTENDNVT
-503 TNDYYNNHDENMHT
+503 TNDYYNNHDVNMHT